1 MPNKNPAC
9 LATLS
14 LTPGYF
20 YSKQEKNKTKKTSE
34 QFISSHPLIAYN
46 WHLKIIATALTL
58 RTLSFEAKNY
68 YHNNKNQQNWFI
80 LLLDMILNLI
90 FCLAYCHTKMTE
102 VCVLTASKIN
112 ILYFN
117 SDYYSIFSVAITCLQ
132 YLNTCPL
139 PFDIFTGAG
148 LGCLKCQK

>member
-1 MPNKNPAC
+1 
-9 LATLS
+9 
-14 LTPGYF
+14 
-20 YSKQEKNKTKKTSE
+20 
-34 QFISSHPLIAYN
+34 
-46 WHLKIIATALTL
+46 
-58 RTLSFEAKNY
+58 
-68 YHNNKNQQNWFI
+68 
-80 LLLDMILNLI
+80 MILNLI

-148 LGCLKCQK
+148 LGCLICQK